1 MKPVNMLL
9 LLAFA
14 VAPPAQ
20 AKLSVFACEPE
31 WGSLLAELA
40 GDAIEVNVATTAMQD
55 VHQIEARP
63 SLIARV
69 RRADLLVCT
78 GAGLEAA
85 WLPQLVRQSGNGKLA
100 AGPGAFFAAAQVET
114 LDKPGTVDRAQGDV
128 HPDGNPHVHLDP
140 HRVLAIATALSA
152 RLAQLDA
159 AHAATYAQRLG
170 DFTTRWKAA
179 IAKWEADAAPLRG
192 KRIVVHHISWVYL
205 ERWLGLDEIGTLEP
219 KPGVPPT
226 SSHLSA
232 LVATTKSMQPLAIV
246 SAAYQDEK
254 PARWLSERTGVPAV
268 VLPYTV
274 GGDERAKD
282 LFGLFDATIAR
293 LLAARR

>member
-1 MKPVNMLL
+1 MNRTKMLF
-9 LLAFA
+9 LLALATAF
-14 VAPPAQ
+14 PAQ

-78 GAGLEAA
+78 GAGLEAG
-85 WLPQLVRQSGNGKLA
+85 WLPQLVRQSGNGKVA
-100 AGPGAFFAAAQVET
+100 SGPGAFFAAAQVET
-114 LDKPGTVDRAQGDV
+114 LDKPGSVDRAQGDV
-128 HPDGNPHVHLDP
+128 HPEGNPHVHLDP

-159 AHAATYAQRLG
+159 ANAATYAQRLAG
-170 DFTTRWKAA
+170 FTARWNAA
-179 IAKWEADAAPLRG
+179 IARWEAEAAPLKGRHL
-192 KRIVVHHISWVYL
+192 VVHHISWVYL
-205 ERWLGLDEIGTLEP
+205 ERWLGLDEIGSLEP

-232 LVATTKSMQPLAIV
+232 LVATTKSLQPLAIV

-274 GGDERAKD
+274 GGDEQATD
-282 LFGLFDATIAR
+282 LFGLFDSTIAK